1 MKRRVFIGIPI
12 SIQLSSII
20 YDFIKRDKVFLPSD
34 ARIIK
39 PKNLHLTL
47 VPPWYEE
54 NLDSFFLD
62 FEKKIKSMQIQP
74 FKIQFTKISPGPV
87 KTNPRLI
94 WIEGKPTPE
103 LLNLKSFVEGIIE
116 KRDVEKRE
124 FIPHITIARFEGKNS
139 CRFKEEK
146 IKFEETINS
155 FCIFESRLSPK
166 GANYKVLKKFTIS
179 NYKAMR

>member
-1 MKRRVFIGIPI
+1 
-12 SIQLSSII
+12 LS
-20 YDFIKRDKVFLPSD
+20 
-34 ARIIK
+34 
-39 PKNLHLTL
+39 
-47 VPPWYEE
+47 
-54 NLDSFFLD
+54 
-62 FEKKIKSMQIQP
+62 FEKKIKGMQIQS
-74 FKIQFTKISPGPV
+74 FKIQFTKISSGPA
-87 KTNPRLI
+87 KIKPRLT

-166 GANYKVLKKFTIS
+166 GANYKVLKKFTFS
-179 NYKAMR
+179 N